1 MPPSAMWS
9 DRRGKERTELE
20 IKSLEDAHR
29 FVEIVK
35 KRDAA
40 NNSRVKAWR
49 FAKQAAWLLFLV
61 VAFLVYYLIDA
72 VYFAVTLP

>member
-1 MPPSAMWS
+1 MWAE
-9 DRRGKERTELE
+9 RREKGRTKLE
-20 IKSLEDAHR
+20 INSLEDAHQ

-35 KRDAA
+35 KRNAE

-61 VAFLVYYLIDA
+61 AAFLVYYLIDA